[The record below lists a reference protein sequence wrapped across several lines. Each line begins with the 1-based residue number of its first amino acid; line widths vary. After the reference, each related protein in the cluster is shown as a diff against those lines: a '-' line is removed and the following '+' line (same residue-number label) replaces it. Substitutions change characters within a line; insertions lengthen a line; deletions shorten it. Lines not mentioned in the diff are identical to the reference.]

1 MALDFL
7 ILYEHTV
14 REYESDLLLKLELER
29 RGYTVR
35 ISPMPEPLPADASA
49 QAESAAIVNRA
60 MESLIRQCPQQYLWG
75 YHRYKAPRAG
85 AAD

>member
-35 ISPMPEPLPADASA
+35 IL
-49 QAESAAIVNRA
+49 
-60 MESLIRQCPQQYLWG
+60 SLI
-75 YHRYKAPRAG
+75 HI
-85 AAD
+85 